1 MEAKLM
7 IGIEVDGQKLVL
19 DEEKARGLYRML
31 DGLFGEKIR
40 KEYIPYP
47 VSPPVVYPSY
57 PYYTT
62 SGTVTVNKNQSTWTS
77 LTTSDD
83 PKITFSCTAPLLNE
97 HIL

>member
-57 PYYTT
+57 PYITC
-62 SGTVTVNKNQSTWTS
+62 GTVTVNKNQSTWTS